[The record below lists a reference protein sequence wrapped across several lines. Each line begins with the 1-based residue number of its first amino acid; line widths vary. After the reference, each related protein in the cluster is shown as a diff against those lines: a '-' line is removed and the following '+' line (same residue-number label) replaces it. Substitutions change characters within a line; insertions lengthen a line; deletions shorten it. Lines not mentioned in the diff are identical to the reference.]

1 MEQLTVQLDAFEG
14 PLDVLYHL
22 IEKNKID
29 IYDIPI
35 AELADQYLA
44 YLDTMEERDMEHM
57 SSFLLMAATLLE
69 IKSKMLLPKL
79 YDDEDD
85 GIDPRE
91 ELMWRLLEYKKIK
104 DITEDFRV
112 YEEEAA
118 VFCYK
123 GADDTIKEMKI
134 ADEGTLEDFLEGV
147 TMSVLCDAFRE
158 VMKRKESKI
167 DTVRSGFKSVERDS
181 FTIEEQSLYIKDMI
195 ALHTK
200 VNFSEIFRLGARKME
215 KVVTFLAVLELIKN
229 HEITI
234 VQEDIFSEIV
244 IQKREVA
251 V

>member
-1 MEQLTVQLDAFEG
+1 MEQLTIQLEVFEG
-14 PLDVLYHL
+14 PMDVLYHL

-44 YLDTMEERDMEHM
+44 YLDTMQERDMEHM
-57 SSFLLMAATLLE
+57 SSFLVMAATLLE

-79 YDDEDD
+79 YDEEED
-85 GIDPRE
+85 GVDPRE

-104 DITEDFRV
+104 NITTDFRIL
-112 YEEEAA
+112 EEEAA

-123 GADDTIKEMKI
+123 KADDTIKEMKI
-134 ADEGTLEDFLEGV
+134 ADEGSLADFLEGV
-147 TMSVLCDAFRE
+147 TMIQLCDAFQE
-158 VMKRKESKI
+158 VMKRKEGKI

-181 FTIEEQSLYIKDMI
+181 FTIEEQSLYIRDMLI
-195 ALHTK
+195 LHARI
-200 VNFSEIFRLGARKME
+200 NFSEIFRFGARKIE
-215 KVVTFLAVLELIKN
+215 KVVTFLAILELIKI
-229 HEITI
+229 HEIVIT
-234 VQEDIFSEIV
+234 QEDIFSEIV